1 VLIRSLVENS
11 ADFSDIISG
20 KGGGCIF
27 LLHGSPGVGKVRTTI
42 ARHTTHDT
50 TRHNTTHDTTRHTTH
65 DTRHDTRHTT
75 HDTRHTHTT
84 THAP

>member
-42 ARHTTHDT
+42 ARHATRAHHRTRTTALA
-50 TRHNTTHDTTRHTTH
+50 HNDC
-65 DTRHDTRHTT
+65 
-75 HDTRHTHTT
+75 
-84 THAP
+84 